1 MTETGLSRAPA
12 RRGIGNAILSY
23 LFFRREAPF
32 YARYTLFHHQLAG
45 ILEGLCAGIVG
56 LNIFIAKKTL
66 VAADW
71 EISALNALPG
81 TVLMFSSLWA
91 QFMTDRN
98 NSRFII
104 FAGMLGRLTLLAFLM
119 ISSSFPLLVMVVL
132 LNLMHGVF
140 MPAQSRIFQANYTSR
155 TRGRAVSLVQ
165 SRTMLVTA
173 LVAFVAGKLL
183 DYRPYS
189 FQWLFPVAGLFGFW
203 AYYRFTLID
212 MRGGGA
218 RQTARKKG
226 FPFSDFFS
234 ILRKDRQFLWYEVF
248 FFMYGLGFMVT
259 NPLVYY
265 LFVDSLGM
273 SYDDAAG
280 SYLVLPQLI
289 MLVLTPLYGRL
300 MDRINPIRLCAIAF
314 AFLAFWPLTLAFTTR
329 VWHAY
334 AGFVFYALGMAAV
347 QVTWTLGALF
357 FAPAREA
364 QKYHSIHVTLVG
376 LRASFVPWL
385 AVMVLRPLAGLR
397 ISFLVGFGFFTVASV
412 FMILLHLHTSRA
424 QADKETPEERIG
436 D

>member
-1 MTETGLSRAPA
+1 LTKTGLSQAPA
-12 RRGIGNAILSY
+12 PRGIGNAILNY
-23 LFFRREAPF
+23 IFFRREAPF
-32 YARYTLFHHQLAG
+32 YARYTLFHHQVAG
-45 ILEGLCAGIVG
+45 ILEGLYAGIVG
-56 LNIFIAKKTL
+56 LNIFVAKKTL

-104 FAGMLGRLTLLAFLM
+104 FAGMLGRVTLLAFLF
-119 ISSSFPLLVMVVL
+119 INSSLPLLGMVVL
-132 LNLMHGVF
+132 YNLMHGVF
-140 MPAQSRIFQANYTSR
+140 MPAQSRILQANYSSR
-155 TRGRAVSLVQ
+155 MRGRAFSLVQ
-165 SRTMLVTA
+165 SRTMLLSA
-173 LVAFVAGKLL
+173 LIAFVAGKAL

-203 AYYRFTLID
+203 AYYRYTLIG
-212 MRGGGA
+212 MRGGGV
-218 RQTARKKG
+218 RQPDRRKG
-226 FPFSDFFS
+226 LPFSDFFS
-234 ILRKDRQFLWYEVF
+234 ILARDRRFLWYEVF
-248 FFMYGLGFMVT
+248 FFIYGLGFMVT

-265 LFVDSLGM
+265 LFIDSLGM

-280 SYLVLPQLI
+280 SYMVLPQLI
-289 MLVLTPLYGRL
+289 MLALTPLYGRL

-314 AFLAFWPLTLAFTTR
+314 AFLAFWPLTLAFASQVR
-329 VWHAY
+329 HAY

-347 QVTWTLGALF
+347 NVTWTLGALF

-376 LRASFVPWL
+376 LRASFAPWL

-397 ISFLVGFGFFTVASV
+397 ASFLVGCALFASSALLM
-412 FMILLHLHTSRA
+412 FLLHVRISR
-424 QADKETPEERIG
+424 QTPGTDRRAA
-436 D
+436 